1 MAEWMA
7 IPVDEV
13 YWRRDRQWVMT
24 VARAY
29 AARDGYTGR
38 FRLTR
43 DPDPGRPFLLWLNFQ
58 KEYQADP
65 LRP

>member
-1 MAEWMA
+1 MA

-13 YWRRDRQWVMT
+13 YWRRDRQWVLG

-29 AARDGYTGR
+29 AAREGYTGR

-43 DPDPGRPFLLWLNFQ
+43 DPERPMLLWMNFL
-58 KEYQADP
+58 KKYH
-65 LRP
+65 